1 MNTQPAAGD
10 SAATESAASTDKDL
24 GAKLERIAPAAKS
37 ALKPEAPAKAAKAVK
52 SAVKKTAKQ
61 LTKTATRKAA
71 AKPAKPAA
79 EPAPKKTAAKPA
91 AKKSAKTVSKAAPKT
106 STTTKAAKK
115 SAAKP
120 AAKAPIAKTPV
131 ARKPA
136 AKKGP
141 AKPTVQTSALAKALA
156 SAEQAIEKHV
166 KIVRDSFTMP
176 KPDFELIDRL
186 KARAIKLGR
195 PAKKSEL
202 LRAGLHALNNLR
214 EDMLKTALQALPVLK
229 TGRPKKR

>member
-1 MNTQPAAGD
+1 MNTQPTAGD
-10 SAATESAASTDKDL
+10 SAATEPAAANDKDL

-37 ALKPEAPAKAAKAVK
+37 ALQAEAPVKAEKTVKRAVKKAAKQL
-52 SAVKKTAKQ
+52 AKP
-61 LTKTATRKAA
+61 A
-71 AKPAKPAA
+71 AKKPAAKVAKPAA
-79 EPAPKKTAAKPA
+79 EPAAKKTSAKPA
-91 AKKSAKTVSKAAPKT
+91 AKK
-106 STTTKAAKK
+106 
-115 SAAKP
+115 AAKP
-120 AAKAPIAKTPV
+120 AAPAKSAPKPAAKP
-131 ARKPA
+131 AAANKPA
-136 AKKGP
+136 AKKPAAKKPAAKKTAAAKRP
-141 AKPTVQTSALAKALA
+141 AKPVVQPSALAKALA
-156 SAEQAIEKHV
+156 SAEQAIEKRV

-195 PAKKSEL
+195 PVKKSEL